1 MNYRNGLIFTGLTI
15 ATTITMSGCGKPAP
29 NPNPMPTS
37 TVDRSIVPPM
47 VAGSRTQ
54 IAFQRENVSAT
65 PFADFLFRTQTDART
80 YWRRDANLRQVDVEY
95 DPTTDILGYRL
106 RFVSLSKLIS
116 GNPDTL
122 TTYYN
127 YTVPLVE
134 ETTQR
139 YHQPHLDGTNH
150 QLVGLTCEQDGVC
163 NSTSYVGRPPLPI
176 NKIKLSFSESY
187 ALIADK
193 IKNLNAGTPPF
204 HYSLQME
211 ADEPQWIFYNWRVNA
226 TSGTVSSLNTL

>member
-15 ATTITMSGCGKPAP
+15 ATTITMAGCGKPAP

-176 NKIKLSFSESY
+176 NKIKLSRY
-187 ALIADK
+187 QK
-193 IKNLNAGTPPF
+193 IICNSFLPSARTP
-204 HYSLQME
+204 
-211 ADEPQWIFYNWRVNA
+211 I
-226 TSGTVSSLNTL
+226 